1 MNNQLP
7 LAGIRLLNEKEA
19 AQVNFG
25 PLTQLQGTWKGQPM
39 QGWNV
44 IAVPGPKDFILEVIP
59 YEETLTFSPAAIAG
73 NRGPFTNGQENTQ
86 NVTGFLYQ
94 QIITSACDSD
104 LCKQRGFP
112 SGTEIHAETGLFLY
126 LENDNEGFN
135 IARLSTIPHGNSVLA
150 LGNGAASTTL
160 QDFIPD
166 NTVSP
171 HPNPMFGYDEEQYP
185 SLQFPQFN
193 QQNPNSFLQ
202 GVLKAQTL
210 TALTTLDFSTQNAT
224 GGILN
229 IPFIQSNI
237 NATFLDATF
246 WIETL
251 ADNSLQL
258 QYTQTINLA
267 FPPTDFPKVM
277 VNWPHVTV
285 NTLQKVSS

>member
-1 MNNQLP
+1 MTNQLP
-7 LAGIRLLNEKEA
+7 LAGIRLLNEQEA
-19 AQVNFG
+19 AQVDFG

-73 NRGPFTNGQENTQ
+73 NRGPFTNGVENTQ
-86 NVTGFLYQ
+86 NVAGFLYQ
-94 QIITSACDSD
+94 QIITSTCDSA
-104 LCKQRGFP
+104 LCKERGFP

-135 IARLSTIPHGNSVLA
+135 IARLSTIPHGNSLLA
-150 LGNGAASTTL
+150 MGNGAASATL
-160 QDFIPD
+160 QNFIPD
-166 NTVSP
+166 NSVNPT
-171 HPNPMFGYDEEQYP
+171 PNPMFGYDEEQYP
-185 SLQFPQFN
+185 SLQFEQFN

-202 GVLKAQTL
+202 KVVGAQQV
-210 TALTTLDFSTQNAT
+210 TALTTLDLSTKNST

-237 NATFLDATF
+237 NTTFLDATF

-251 ADNSLQL
+251 ADGSLQL
-258 QYTQTINLA
+258 QYSQTINLV

-285 NTLQKVSS
+285 NTLQKVN